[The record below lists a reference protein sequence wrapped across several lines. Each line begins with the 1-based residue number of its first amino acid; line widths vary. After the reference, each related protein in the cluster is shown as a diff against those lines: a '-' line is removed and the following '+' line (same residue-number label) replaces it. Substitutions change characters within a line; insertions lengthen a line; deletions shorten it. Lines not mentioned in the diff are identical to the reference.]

1 MIDRPDTPHADVLLE
16 GIWEDEVTPDDL
28 ASRALSAAQASSYAF
43 RVASEGT
50 TATAQLEEV
59 DVSEFLESETG
70 KWAQSFI
77 GIVRVGESLVHVS
90 HALGE
95 LARSLQQVNLEQS
108 EIVYQVE
115 AEIEAAQLQSAQAG
129 VDPADRIA
137 ELIASARAR
146 AAEVA
151 EKMVTPETASSA
163 KKPAAG
169 LVSGFMA
176 FGRVPGASAE
186 ATERNGRVARNGHAR
201 NGYSIRNTRADQN
214 GHAVA
219 NGHDAAHGHEVAN
232 GHDAVNGRDAVEGP
246 SGTNG
251 HDSANASAGRAVPG
265 WKEAAAAA
273 QDAFADSGDETTMDL
288 GFMAFGRTPASAV
301 PHAGETAPAADEAV
315 ADEAVTDEPVE
326 DATPVAE
333 PVAEV
338 TEEHADVDAPV
349 IANGFLG
356 LGRAPS
362 MSMPAEDAAVPVVP
376 QPLVN
381 GFLALG
387 RTPGA
392 GEAAAVQG
400 PSSGPIPV
408 AAPTQFLP
416 LPTTPAEIV
425 AGESGEAPGAEFG
438 APMTLSGAVDGPV
451 PDREDT
457 RADAM
462 DDGFLSFG
470 RVPGS
475 GWGGSGVL
483 PTVPT
488 ASEVAPVTASSHEP
502 VDDEPVAELEDSAE
516 VETAEAFDPADVG
529 DDATGE
535 AEDAA
540 DERGDADVPS
550 ATDDVDGVEDA
561 ATDDLDDS
569 VELVADELDEL
580 AVDEL
585 DELAVDE
592 LGDADDGDL
601 AGDDETADAEVDFAD
616 ELDAEADE
624 LLAPDEQDED
634 VIADAETDDLSDETP
649 AGEGPVDETPAGEP
663 SSDESPTAVDAEDA
677 TEEPAAADPTADESA
692 AQEPAGV
699 DEPDADAAAGVTAGR
714 QPAADDLAVEVPE
727 DVDEADDEDT
737 DEAVDEAVDDAPEA
751 ESVATDDAVGENPV
765 AASAEAAQD
774 ESAPAEAADAA
785 EPAAEPAEPVRT
797 LAAAAARPVRK
808 SGPVKF
814 SDLLKAANAAKV
826 EPAHMA
832 PAAVVAAAEI
842 PAVASEGGSVADAPA
857 ALADES
863 PTSAEP
869 AEAAAPQGAEQ
880 ADEPAAP
887 ARPAPVL
894 ATGPAILG
902 RTEPLVLR
910 KKVSP
915 VVQQVH
921 DAVASILG
929 SLRGGPH
936 GPESGLHW
944 AAGLLVND
952 AETIMAVTTS
962 DAGWLPPGVVIPA
975 GVRVLWNVPTGYRWA
990 SIDDPVRQLIEYA
1003 EQDGYTLTAV
1013 ATTHPSRA
1021 YASVVGEE
1029 NVVGVLRPGAVLPGG
1044 RSRFEATVSPAR
1056 LQHIRSLDREQAE
1069 RQARALIRDLET
1081 QPIAPEHAIGIE
1093 AARIDARCF
1102 LDERDDV
1109 PPAVLEQL
1117 HADERALGDALTLD
1131 RTPASAEDLAAPAPD
1146 AARLRDRM
1154 LERAILVATL
1164 AAAYHDIESAVYAWT
1179 YARFLSSQDQDTEQA
1194 R

>member
-50 TATAQLEEV
+50 TATAQLAEV

-115 AEIEAAQLQSAQAG
+115 AEIEAAELQSAQAG

-137 ELIASARAR
+137 ELIAAARAR

-151 EKMVTPETASSA
+151 GKMVTPETTSST
-163 KKPAAG
+163 KRPAAG

-201 NGYSIRNTRADQN
+201 NGYAIRNTRADRN

-219 NGHDAAHGHEVAN
+219 NGHDAADDHEV
-232 GHDAVNGRDAVEGP
+232 VNGRA
-246 SGTNG
+246 GTQG
-251 HDSANASAGRAVPG
+251 HDSVNGDASAEHAAPAP
-265 WKEAAAAA
+265 KDAAAAA
-273 QDAFADSGDETTMDL
+273 QDAFAESGDESTMDL
-288 GFMAFGRTPASAV
+288 GFLSFGRTPASAV
-301 PHAGETAPAADEAV
+301 PHAGDTASAADEDAPAEPAEPV
-315 ADEAVTDEPVE
+315 GDDTDE
-326 DATPVAE
+326 DAAPTVE
-333 PVAEV
+333 PVAEA
-338 TEEHADVDAPV
+338 TEEVADVDAPV
-349 IANGFLG
+349 MTNGFLG
-356 LGRAPS
+356 LGRAPFVGV
-362 MSMPAEDAAVPVVP
+362 PGDDAAVPVVP
-376 QPLVN
+376 QSLVN

-392 GEAAAVQG
+392 GEAAVQG

-408 AAPTQFLP
+408 VAPTQFLP

-425 AGESGEAPGAEFG
+425 AGEAGEALGAEFG
-438 APMTLSGAVDGPV
+438 TPMTLSGALDDPL

-470 RVPGS
+470 RVPSS
-475 GWGGSGVL
+475 GWGGAGAL
-483 PTVPT
+483 PTMPT
-488 ASEVAPVTASSHEP
+488 TPEVAPVTASSREP
-502 VDDEPVAELEDSAE
+502 VEDEPIADGEESAE
-516 VETAEAFDPADVG
+516 GETSQGLETADV
-529 DDATGE
+529 DDDG
-535 AEDAA
+535 
-540 DERGDADVPS
+540 PS
-550 ATDDVDGVEDA
+550 ATTDVDDPA
-561 ATDDLDDS
+561 AGELDDDD
-569 VELVADELDEL
+569 LVADELD
-580 AVDEL
+580 
-585 DELAVDE
+585 
-592 LGDADDGDL
+592 DADDGAL
-601 AGDDETADAEVDFAD
+601 EVDDDTADTEVDFAD

-634 VIADAETDDLSDETP
+634 VIPDVEPDLDDL
-649 AGEGPVDETPAGEP
+649 
-663 SSDESPTAVDAEDA
+663 
-677 TEEPAAADPTADESA
+677 
-692 AQEPAGV
+692 
-699 DEPDADAAAGVTAGR
+699 
-714 QPAADDLAVEVPE
+714 
-727 DVDEADDEDT
+727 T
-737 DEAVDEAVDDAPEA
+737 DEAVDDDTDQDSAATEDTVGEQPADDGEKPVAAPPEA
-751 ESVATDDAVGENPV
+751 EQVEIALVEVAHIDPV
-765 AASAEAAQD
+765 PE
-774 ESAPAEAADAA
+774 DAA
-785 EPAAEPAEPVRT
+785 PTAQPAAARVEPVGS

-814 SDLLKAANAAKV
+814 SDLLKAANAGKV
-826 EPAHMA
+826 EPAKMA
-832 PAAVVAAAEI
+832 PASFVAAAEN
-842 PAVASEGGSVADAPA
+842 PVVAPEGKPDADAPA

-863 PTSAEP
+863 ATSAELTPSAPTKEAEP
-869 AEAAAPQGAEQ
+869 AEETK
-880 ADEPAAP
+880 AP
-887 ARPAPVL
+887 AKPAPVL

-944 AAGLLVND
+944 AAGLLVNE

-975 GVRVLWNVPTGYRWA
+975 GVRVLWNMPTGYRWA

-1021 YASVVGEE
+1021 YVPLVGEE

-1117 HADERALGDALTLD
+1117 HADERALGDALILD
-1131 RTPASAEDLAAPAPD
+1131 RTPASAEDLTGPAPD

-1179 YARFLSSQDQDTEQA
+1179 YARFLSSQDQDSEQA